1 VDDATMIRRLAL
13 ALAALAAV
21 LAAAHAALWW
31 VVTGRLR
38 SEAEAS
44 IAAERAAGNTVTHG
58 APVRGGYPL
67 SARVTLPDLR
77 YAGLVSLPGGAALPV
92 AGRARAVTLV
102 LAPEAPRRL
111 GIEVACPCEGGTG
124 GAPPMPI
131 DAAELR
137 AELPLARNGG
147 GPTLTG
153 RGLVL
158 YLPDGR
164 LAVAQ
169 LRARVPD
176 PAAATVSADAFGIDL
191 PPPEGQ
197 WPLGARI
204 AQASADVTLRG
215 LMPAGPTPARALAA
229 WRDRDGALALER
241 VSLSW
246 GPLSV
251 RGAAT
256 VALDQA
262 LQPRGTATAT
272 LSGYGPA
279 LERLVAAGAVARAPA
294 ALVRLGLN
302 AASRQG
308 EGGERV
314 VDIALAIED
323 RTLSIARIPVARLP
337 PVVWPDRA
345 W

>member
-1 VDDATMIRRLAL
+1 MTWRPVRVLLGVAL
-13 ALAALAAV
+13 LL
-21 LAAAHAALWW
+21 LAAHAVAWWLATAL
-31 VVTGRLR
+31 LR
-38 SEAEAS
+38 SEAEAA

-58 APVRGGYPL
+58 APARGGYPL
-67 SARVTLPDLR
+67 AAHVTLPDLR
-77 YAGLVSLPGGAALPV
+77 YSGRVSLPGGALLPV
-92 AGRARAVTLV
+92 AGRARAATLV
-102 LAPEAPRRL
+102 LALEAPRSVA
-111 GIEVACPCEGGTG
+111 IDIACPCEGGTG

-137 AELPLARNGG
+137 AEVPLVRRGS

-158 YLPDGR
+158 YLPDGS
-164 LAVAQ
+164 LTVAQ

-176 PAAATVSADAFGIDL
+176 SAVATVTADAFGIGL
-191 PPPEGQ
+191 PPPEAQ

-215 LMPAGPTPARALAA
+215 VLPAGPTPARALAA
-229 WRDRDGALALER
+229 WRDQGGALELDR
-241 VSLSW
+241 ISLAW

-251 RGAAT
+251 RGVAT

-272 LSGYGPA
+272 LAGYGPA
-279 LERLVAAGAVARAPA
+279 LDRLVAAGAVARAPA
-294 ALVRLGLN
+294 ALVRLGLT

-323 RTLSIARIPVARLP
+323 RTLSVARIPVTRLP
-337 PVVWPDRA
+337 PVEWPDAPR
-345 W
+345 

>member
-1 VDDATMIRRLAL
+1 MIRRLAV
-13 ALAALAAV
+13 ALSALVAV
-21 LAAAHAALWW
+21 LAASHAVLWW

-58 APVRGGYPL
+58 APERGGYPL

-77 YAGLVSLPGGAALPV
+77 YSGLVPLPGGVVLPV
-92 AGRARAVTLV
+92 AGRARAATLV
-102 LAPEAPRRL
+102 LAPEAPRSL
-111 GIEVACPCEGGTG
+111 GIEIACPCEGGTG
-124 GAPPMPI
+124 GAQPMPI
-131 DAAELR
+131 DAADLR
-137 AELPLARNGG
+137 AEVPLARGS
-147 GPTLTG
+147 GPTLSG

-158 YLPDGR
+158 HLPEGR

-176 PAAATVSADAFGIDL
+176 PAVAMVSADAFGIDL
-191 PPPEGQ
+191 PPPEAQ

-215 LMPAGPTPARALAA
+215 ALPAGQTPARALAA
-229 WRDRDGALALER
+229 WRDRDGALALDR

-272 LSGYGPA
+272 LAGYGPA
-279 LERLVAAGAVARAPA
+279 LDRLVAAGVLARAPA

-302 AASRQG
+302 AASRPG

-314 VDIALAIED
+314 VDIALAVED

-337 PVVWPDRA
+337 PVLWPDAAR
-345 W
+345 